1 MKKKVFAIMT
11 LMVFSLLAVFANG
24 TTEMVKEKH
33 TLAVSVPLTGKMAQ
47 YGLSYRNAIEL
58 AVDDF
63 NERGGLNGSN
73 VELLIC
79 DDAGSQAEAINM
91 ADLIVEN
98 KDVFTCIGSYGS
110 STSLVMAPIFQEAQ
124 IPFISPNTSHPS
136 FFDIGDMMM
145 PLSARSDNC
154 FDEVAKVL
162 VEDYSPKSIVMIYQ
176 NNDSGVTIDDVFKT
190 AFPSMGVKYAS
201 EPFVGGETS
210 DFTPI
215 LSSLYTKNRPEMI
228 IVCSDYAQGS
238 QIVIQAKQLGY
249 TDCRMV
255 GIASM
260 FKPQVL
266 NLTGAAGEGL
276 ILCGVQRIYTP
287 EIVASNDFGVYCED
301 IMARYAKRF
310 PEQAFDS
317 PAALAYDAAT
327 LACEAAKAVGT
338 EPKAMMKYMKELHQ
352 ELCSGEAW
360 FDVKGDFYRKVYTF
374 KIENGKFIFLN
385 K

>member
-1 MKKKVFAIMT
+1 MKRKICFLLVGLLIAMTAFA
-11 LMVFSLLAVFANG
+11 AG
-24 TTEMVKEKH
+24 TAEQNKDKH

-47 YGLSYRNAIEL
+47 YGISYRNAIQL

-63 NERGGLNGSN
+63 NARGGLNGKP

-79 DDAGSQAEAINM
+79 DDAGVQAEAINM
-91 ADLIVEN
+91 ADLICEN
-98 KDVFTCIGSYGS
+98 KDVFACIGSYGS

-136 FFDIGDMMM
+136 FFEIGDMMM
-145 PLSARSDNC
+145 PLSAKSDNC
-154 FDEVAKVL
+154 FYEVADVL
-162 VEDYSPKSIVMIYQ
+162 ATDYKPQSVVMIYQ
-176 NNDSGVTIDDVFKT
+176 NNDSGVTIDDVFKV
-190 AFPSMGVKYAS
+190 AFPEKGIKYAS

-215 LSSLYTKNRPEMI
+215 LSSLYTKNNPDMI
-228 IVCSDYAQGS
+228 IVCADYAQGS
-238 QIVIQAKQLGY
+238 QVVIQAKQLGY
-249 TDCRMV
+249 DNCQMV

-266 NLTGAAGEGL
+266 DLTGAYGEGM
-276 ILCGVQRIYTP
+276 ILCGVQRIYTK
-287 EIVASNDFGVYCED
+287 EVIADNDFGAYCND
-301 IMARYAKRF
+301 IIARYTKRF

-338 EPKAMMKYMKELHQ
+338 DPKAMMKYMKELHS
-352 ELCSGEAW
+352 ELASGEAW
-360 FDVKGDFYRKVYTF
+360 FDANGDFFRKVYTF
-374 KIENGKFIFLN
+374 KIENGKFVFID